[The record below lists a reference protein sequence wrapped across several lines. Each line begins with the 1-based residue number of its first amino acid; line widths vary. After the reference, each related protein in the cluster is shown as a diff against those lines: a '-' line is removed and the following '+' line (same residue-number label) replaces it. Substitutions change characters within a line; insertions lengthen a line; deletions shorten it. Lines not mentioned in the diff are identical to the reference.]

1 MLRKKESRK
10 KKCGLEDMRK
20 KLFISNLDFEIT
32 TDELRDLFSAAAPTF
47 SVVIATDRET
57 KRSKGFAFVEMESED
72 AATAA
77 IQALNGKVVNG
88 RPIKVV
94 EDRGKGTPAPGA
106 PGAPGAAGAPEGEG
120 RRYEPL
126 PPIQRMQLFKRR
138 RKLDPFLEDPKA
150 VIDYRDVTMLSRFL
164 SERGRILSRRLTGLS
179 AYNQRK
185 VSKAIKRAQN
195 LGLLPFSAV

>member
-1 MLRKKESRK
+1 
-10 KKCGLEDMRK
+10 MRK
-20 KLFISNLDFEIT
+20 KLFISNLDFDIT
-32 TDELRDLFSAAAPTF
+32 NDELRELFAAAAPTL

-72 AATAA
+72 AAKAA

-88 RPIKVV
+88 RPMKVV
-94 EDRGKGTPAPGA
+94 EDRGKGAGA
-106 PGAPGAAGAPEGEG
+106 PGAPGSAQGAPSGEGEG

-138 RKLDPFLEDPKA
+138 RKVDPFLEDPKA
-150 VIDYRDVTMLSRFL
+150 VIDYRDVATLSRFL
-164 SERGRILSRRLTGLS
+164 SERGRILSRRLTGLN